1 MQPEAGSNLN
11 NANSQTL
18 EMLSKNVDIDKKEK
32 VKKLREEHE
41 KPYYSIKKPID
52 ALKEYLE
59 NRKNTSVVKAA
70 KTNTVMSSNCNPIYV
85 EHWVLEKYLPVSG
98 KTIGI
103 HPKGSRENGTI
114 KLCQYEQ
121 SMIDK

>member
-1 MQPEAGSNLN
+1 VQPEAGSNLN

-114 KLCQYEQ
+114 K
-121 SMIDK
+121 